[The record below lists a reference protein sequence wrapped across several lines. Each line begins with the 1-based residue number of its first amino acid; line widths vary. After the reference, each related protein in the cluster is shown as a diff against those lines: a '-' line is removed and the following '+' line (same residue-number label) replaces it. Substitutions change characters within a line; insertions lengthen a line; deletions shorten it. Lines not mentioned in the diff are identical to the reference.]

1 MELTRKRHWF
11 ARLGS
16 KTPFTSVLIQI
27 ATKRHPELS
36 DIPTLIE
43 LAPDKASKDVAEMLT
58 LTYRNAYPMLAPPGT
73 PKHVVK
79 ILRDAFWSTVKD
91 PQYLADAK
99 KIGYL
104 DDEPLRGQEVQELI
118 GKIVSAPEKSRKLMA
133 KIIAE
138 Q

>member
-1 MELTRKRHWF
+1 
-11 ARLGS
+11 
-16 KTPFTSVLIQI
+16 
-27 ATKRHPELS
+27 
-36 DIPTLIE
+36 
-43 LAPDKASKDVAEMLT
+43 
-58 LTYRNAYPMLAPPGT
+58 
-73 PKHVVK
+73 
-79 ILRDAFWSTVKD
+79 LRDAFWATVKD

-104 DDEPLRGQEVQELI
+104 DDEPLKGEDVQELI